1 MGDICMC
8 GRLVGASLWAPVE
21 AEAHT
26 NRRNCAMGNCV
37 LLDLVFIVS
46 DSDSLEKDLPSHRSH
61 QRIA

>member
-1 MGDICMC
+1 
-8 GRLVGASLWAPVE
+8 
-21 AEAHT
+21 
-26 NRRNCAMGNCV
+26 MGNCV